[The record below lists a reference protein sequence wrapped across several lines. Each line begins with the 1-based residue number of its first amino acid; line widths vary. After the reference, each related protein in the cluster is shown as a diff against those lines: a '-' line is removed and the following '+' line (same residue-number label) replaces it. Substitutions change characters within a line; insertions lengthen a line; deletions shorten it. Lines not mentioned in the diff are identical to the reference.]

1 VQSGPDE
8 HRHVKKNVTT
18 IQVRYEQGC
27 GEYVYVDNHD
37 HNIASE
43 AKHRVQQATGSA
55 KIHAS

>member
-1 VQSGPDE
+1 
-8 HRHVKKNVTT
+8 VKKNVTT